1 MTYKLKTKVPVKGPA
16 WIIVPISESL
26 VDRAVFN
33 GCARVVLQKEY
44 IESQKEFDYVAEI
57 YWNNVDE
64 LRRLLLRSMLRV
76 HYPPTDD
83 ECQQI
88 EDYIAE
94 HFKGR

>member
-33 GCARVVLQKEY
+33 GCARVVLQKDY
-44 IESQKEFDYVAEI
+44 IETQEEFDRVADI
-57 YWNNVDE
+57 YWQNVE
-64 LRRLLLRSMLRV
+64 EFYKLLSESNIQV
-76 HYPPTDD
+76 HSPPTDD

-94 HFKGR
+94 HFKWR